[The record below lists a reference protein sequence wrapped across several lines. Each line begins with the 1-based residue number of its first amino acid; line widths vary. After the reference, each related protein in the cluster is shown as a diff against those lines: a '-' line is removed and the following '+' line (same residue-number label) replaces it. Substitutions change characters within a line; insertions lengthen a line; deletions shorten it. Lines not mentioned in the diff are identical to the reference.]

1 MLIKSIHGKINSYQ
15 VKKNMNK
22 YKKLLNNSLIFAIGN
37 LGTKLVAILLVPL
50 YTYYLTPSEYGVTDL
65 ITTSTNLLLPIV
77 SLSIFDAVLRFVMDQ
92 DADKESVLTNGIV
105 VSIIGSV
112 ASLLLYPVALN
123 FMKSDLLLPLYILLF
138 LQIFY
143 SIFSQFARGI
153 GRVSLFASSG
163 VIVACFLLFFNLV
176 FIVYLKMSISG
187 YLLSMILSTIIGILY
202 LVIFLKINQYFYWK
216 KINKKLIKMML
227 LYSIP
232 LIPNSLMWWIT
243 NASGRFFILYYL
255 GLSANGLYAV
265 ANKFPSLL
273 SILYSIFFQAW
284 QLSAIEE
291 FDSKESGNF
300 FSTIFNFFTFVMFI
314 GSSIFLVFLKPVL
327 SFAVETS
334 YFITWKYIP
343 FLLLGVVFS
352 SFSSFITASY
362 IAAKETKG
370 VFITSIFG
378 ALVNIIGNFILIPI
392 FGLTGASI
400 SVMIS
405 FFVTW
410 IIRMR
415 DTKSLIN
422 LNLDKLN
429 ICLNIAL
436 ISVQIGILNL
446 NMNTQYELI
455 SNTVVFIFLC
465 FINKEYIKK
474 LLGKILSLKK

>member
-1 MLIKSIHGKINSYQ
+1 MKK
-15 VKKNMNK
+15 VKKNMDK
-22 YKKLLNNSLIFAIGN
+22 YKKLINNSLIFAIGN
-37 LGTKLVAILLVPL
+37 LGTKVIAILLVPL
-50 YTYYLTPSEYGVTDL
+50 YTYYLTPSEYGITDL

-105 VSIIGSV
+105 VSFTGLLL
-112 ASLLLYPVALN
+112 SLLLYPMALN
-123 FMKSDLLLPLYILLF
+123 FMNADLVLALYILLF

-153 GRVSLFASSG
+153 GRVRLFASSG
-163 VIVACFLLFFNLV
+163 VIVAVFLLFLNLL
-176 FIVYLKMSISG
+176 FIVYLKMGIFG
-187 YLLSMILSTIIGILY
+187 YLLSLILSTTSG
-202 LVIFLKINQYFYWK
+202 VIFLAFFLR
-216 KINKKLIKMML
+216 INKYFFWSKLNKNLIKKML
-227 LYSIP
+227 IYSIP

-300 FSTIFNFFTFVMFI
+300 FSTIFNFFTFVMFT
-314 GSSIFLVFLKPVL
+314 GSSIFLVFLKPIL
-327 SFAVETS
+327 SITVEAS
-334 YFITWKYIP
+334 YFVTWKYIP

-370 VFITSIFG
+370 VFITSIYG
-378 ALVNIIGNFILIPI
+378 ALINLIGNFILIPI

-410 IIRMR
+410 LIRMK
-415 DTKSLIN
+415 DTSTIVTLYLNK
-422 LNLDKLN
+422 LNL
-429 ICLNIAL
+429 CLNLFL
-436 ISVQIGILNL
+436 ICIQILILNL
-446 NMNTQYELI
+446 NMDILYEVTA
-455 SNTVVFIFLC
+455 NMVVFG
-465 FINKEYIKK
+465 
-474 LLGKILSLKK
+474 LLTFVNRQYVRQLVLKCLSLKK